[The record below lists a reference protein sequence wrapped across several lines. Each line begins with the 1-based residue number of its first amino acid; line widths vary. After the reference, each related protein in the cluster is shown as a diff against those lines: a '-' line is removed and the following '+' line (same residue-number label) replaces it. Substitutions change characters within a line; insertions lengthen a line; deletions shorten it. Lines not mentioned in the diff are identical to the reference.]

1 MSLLLYLVLAQAPAA
16 DVPVAIVISSRRDST
31 TASSVLC
38 EQLKTA
44 LGPRAMGEKDSVAR
58 LTQLGGVDP
67 HACDGAKLC
76 LQKLAQLLHGVVI
89 GVDVSK
95 AGRLLAGHIEAV
107 SFDRVESLATDDL
120 TGDAKS
126 WPQKSSAAA
135 QAFAQKLSPHLD
147 ALKPREEPKPPP
159 QELKASPALEP
170 PHQVVIVPEP
180 PPQPPSEAVGV
191 QAEGPSKGFGPVP
204 YVVTGAAVASVG
216 AGIALLVSG
225 FVDRNTYQGSFQQV
239 PNQMA
244 VASSFSDA
252 QLSSLATA
260 SNAKIGLGIAFGVI
274 AAALG
279 VLAGVLFAKE

>member
-135 QAFAQKLSPHLD
+135 QAFAQKLSPQLD
-147 ALKPREEPKPPP
+147 ALKPKEEPKPPP
-159 QELKASPALEP
+159 PELKSSPALEP
-170 PHQVVIVPEP
+170 PHTVVVVPEP
-180 PPQPPSEAVGV
+180 PPQPATEVVAVQQTG
-191 QAEGPSKGFGPVP
+191 SSGFGPVP
-204 YVVTGAAVASVG
+204 YVATGAAVASLG
-216 AGIALLVSG
+216 AGITLLVLG

-239 PNQMA
+239 PNQTA
-244 VASSFSDA
+244 LSSSFTDA

-260 SNAKIGLGIAFGVI
+260 SNAKIGLGIAFSVI
-274 AAALG
+274 GAALG

>member
-1 MSLLLYLVLAQAPAA
+1 MSLLLYLVLMQAPAA
-16 DVPVAIVISSRRDST
+16 DVPVAIVVSSRRDST
-31 TASSVLC
+31 TASATLC

-44 LGPRAMGEKDSVAR
+44 LGPRAMGEKESVQR

-135 QAFAQKLSPHLD
+135 KALAQKLTPQLD
-147 ALKPREEPKPPP
+147 ALRPKEEPKPSPP
-159 QELKASPALEP
+159 PENKNVEA
-170 PHQVVIVPEP
+170 PHQVIVVPEP
-180 PPQPPSEAVGV
+180 PPSPPPEVTAV
-191 QAEGPSKGFGPVP
+191 QAEGGAKSFGPVP

-216 AGIALLVSG
+216 AGITLLVLG
-225 FVDRNTYQGSFQQV
+225 FIDRNTYQASFQQV
-239 PNQMA
+239 PNQTA
-244 VASSFSDA
+244 IASSFTDA